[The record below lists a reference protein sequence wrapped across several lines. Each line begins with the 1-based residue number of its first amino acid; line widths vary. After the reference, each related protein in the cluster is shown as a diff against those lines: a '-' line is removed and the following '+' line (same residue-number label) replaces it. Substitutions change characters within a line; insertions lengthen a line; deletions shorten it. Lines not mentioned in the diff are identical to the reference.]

1 MDFVKEDLES
11 NISCEG
17 KEEKIISNI
26 ILNPSKKEKISKNN
40 EIIPTISINKQSN
53 NLNNND
59 NENTNN
65 ISVIEDK
72 KGIESVNSNKENISK
87 TQNET
92 KIKIVIV
99 NDKNSENKETGK
111 NDHND
116 KTDDSSKENK
126 LNKISK
132 DNKTEKDELLPK
144 DLGKEESNKENDQ
157 TNLNISSNDDIKSE
171 INDELTVT
179 TSIDSPIKKL
189 SDSVVINNTEN
200 TIDAM
205 DIENSLSTN
214 VTNNSNIT
222 TTNTKNSTN
231 KRDKRKKKNVNDS
244 LLKVNEER
252 KKRIKLVVKVIDEVP
267 LEKFIETLGVNL
279 DFNNTIDNNYSKND
293 GMKSVGKD
301 VPEKQKLGSEKEFV
315 FDVMKFDSNIM
326 KKLNDLVK

>member
-1 MDFVKEDLES
+1 
-11 NISCEG
+11 
-17 KEEKIISNI
+17 
-26 ILNPSKKEKISKNN
+26 
-40 EIIPTISINKQSN
+40 
-53 NLNNND
+53 
-59 NENTNN
+59 
-65 ISVIEDK
+65 
-72 KGIESVNSNKENISK
+72 
-87 TQNET
+87 
-92 KIKIVIV
+92 
-99 NDKNSENKETGK
+99 
-111 NDHND
+111 
-116 KTDDSSKENK
+116 
-126 LNKISK
+126 
-132 DNKTEKDELLPK
+132 
-144 DLGKEESNKENDQ
+144 
-157 TNLNISSNDDIKSE
+157 
-171 INDELTVT
+171 
-179 TSIDSPIKKL
+179 
-189 SDSVVINNTEN
+189 
-200 TIDAM
+200 M